1 MDVTNR
7 SRVVLAVCAL
17 VGMLAV
23 TAIPTVAQEGV
34 DLEGASADVVRL
46 PSLFARYADSPA
58 PTLKTDAALTYAL
71 VARSARRSDPND
83 PIAIPS
89 PTAVNPALLTG
100 WSFLEGSP
108 TARPTGLSTGASSRL
123 TSREPVGPL
132 TPQEEEVWTD
142 PWGQEKNFGLAVVEA
157 YLGNFLPWAFNEL
170 VPGRAALKISQ
181 ISPRSWA
188 NNISHGWEWDD
199 NAFQVNHFAH
209 PFQGNIYYNA
219 ARTNGY
225 GYWTGVLFA
234 TVGSYNWECCGETH
248 FMSVNDWYNTA
259 IGGAAVGEMLYRTS
273 SMVLDN
279 QATGTERAWREL
291 GAFALNPVRGFT
303 RLVSGNIA
311 RVYENPEHPSD
322 HVPDRLENQ
331 MSFGVRQASSER
343 SSGEVSVNEEG
354 EAHGFFDLQMIYG
367 SLLDLERQKPF
378 DFFSLAT
385 QINLR
390 QEVGLGKLQIRGN
403 LWHKGLSRTENS
415 VSKLILVQDF
425 DYENNSAFEFGGQ
438 GVSMMYLKRT
448 ERSERTSFVWN
459 AAATWMIMGGVNSEF
474 SSFADIAG
482 VRERLREYDFGTGFG
497 GRVGFQFLR
506 DGYRWIDGSY
516 RVQHLFTLN
525 GSNFNGRDAS
535 HVVQMFR
542 LRGVFPLGFKS
553 FGAGAEYELFLRD
566 SFFEAGDFSKI
577 EQRVPRWQIFLTWNP
592 TRSASN

>member
-1 MDVTNR
+1 MGVMNR
-7 SRVVLAVCAL
+7 SLIGMAFVGAMVL
-17 VGMLAV
+17 
-23 TAIPTVAQEGV
+23 VAGPVAAQDQTELDGAAPEG
-34 DLEGASADVVRL
+34 VRL
-46 PSLFARYADSPA
+46 PSVFNRHADTGVQSW
-58 PTLKTDAALTYAL
+58 TSDAARGSTLAFG
-71 VARSARRSDPND
+71 RARRPDPTD
-83 PIAIPS
+83 PVAIPS
-89 PTAVNPALLTG
+89 PSAANPALLTG
-100 WSFLEGSP
+100 WSFLPGSP
-108 TARPTGLSTGASSRL
+108 EARPQGLSTTAPAR
-123 TSREPVGPL
+123 PVTRAPIS
-132 TPQEEEVWTD
+132 PVVRQEQEEVWTD
-142 PWGQEKNFGLAVVEA
+142 AWGQEKNFGLAAVEA
-157 YLGNFLPWAFNEL
+157 YLGNFLPWVFNEL

-181 ISPRSWA
+181 ISPRSWL
-188 NNISHGWEWDD
+188 NNIEHGWEWDD

-219 ARTNGY
+219 ARANGY
-225 GYWTGVLFA
+225 GYWSGLLFA
-234 TVGSYNWECCGETH
+234 TAGSFNWECCGETH

-259 IGGAAVGEMLYRTS
+259 IGGAAVGEMMYRTS

-279 QATGTERAWREL
+279 TATGSERAWREV

-303 RLVSGNIA
+303 RLVTGNIA
-311 RVYENPEHPSD
+311 RVYENPEHPND
-322 HVPDRLENQ
+322 RIPDRLENQ

-343 SSGEVSVNEEG
+343 VSGEVEINEKG
-354 EAHGFFDLQMIYG
+354 EAHSFFDLQLIYG

-403 LWHKGLSRTENS
+403 LWHKGLSRTDNS

-438 GVSMMYLKRT
+438 GISMMYLKRT

-474 SSFADIAG
+474 AILADVGGI
-482 VRERLREYDFGTGFG
+482 RERLREYDFGTGLG

-525 GSNFNGRDAS
+525 GSNFNGRDAN
-535 HVVQMFR
+535 HVVQIFR
-542 LRGVFPLGFKS
+542 LRGVFPLGFKR
-553 FGAGAEYELFLRD
+553 FGAGAEYELFVRD
-566 SFFEAGDFSKI
+566 SFFESDEFSKI
-577 EQRVPRWQIFLTWNP
+577 EQRVPRWQIFFTWNP
-592 TRSASN
+592 TRNVGD